1 VIMEKA
7 ALAEPKAQFD
17 EKILLANPRGFCAGV
32 ARAIDIVESLLE
44 QHGAPLYVRKEIVHN
59 REVVEDLRARGVIF
73 VDDLNEV
80 PEGAVAVFSAHGVA
94 PSVREQAAG
103 RNLHAI
109 DATCPLVSKVHR
121 EATRFAE
128 EGLFVLLVGHRDHDE
143 VVGTLGHL
151 PGRIALVE
159 DEAQAETVTV
169 PDPARVAVVSQ
180 TTLSLDEVN
189 GVIDV
194 LRKRFPDLREPARS
208 DICYATQN
216 RQVALKEL
224 AREVDVVV
232 VVGSQNSS
240 NSQRLRECSEQLGVH
255 AILIDDPA
263 QIDPAVL
270 AGAKRVGV
278 TAGASSP
285 EALVKRVI
293 ERIQAIC
300 GDLAVEE
307 IGRPEPPIAF
317 PPPRGLVARKKAI

>member
-1 VIMEKA
+1 MTN
-7 ALAEPKAQFD
+7 AEP
-17 EKILLANPRGFCAGV
+17 KILLANPRGFCAGV
-32 ARAIDIVESLLE
+32 ARAIDIVEHLLKE
-44 QHGAPLYVRKEIVHN
+44 HGTPLYVRKEIVHN
-59 REVVEDLRARGVIF
+59 REVVEDLRSRGVVF

-80 PEGAVAVFSAHGVA
+80 PAGAIAVFSAHGVA
-94 PSVREQAAG
+94 PSVRDQALS
-103 RNLHAI
+103 RDLRAI

-121 EATRFAE
+121 EATRFAD

-159 DEAQAETVTV
+159 DAAQAETVSV

-189 GVIDV
+189 GVIEV
-194 LRKRFPDLREPARS
+194 LRKRFPALREPARS

-224 AREVDVVV
+224 ARQVDVVV

-240 NSQRLRECSEQLGVH
+240 NSQRLRECSEQLGVP

-263 QIDPAVL
+263 QIDPAAL
-270 AGAKRVGV
+270 AGAKRIGV

-285 EALVKRVI
+285 EALVRRVI
-293 ERIQAIC
+293 EKIRSIC
-300 GDLAVEE
+300 GDLPVED
-307 IGRPEPPIAF
+307 IGSPEPPIAF
-317 PPPRGLVARKKAI
+317 PPPRELAALRPA